1 MVDLSYIKGRLEGLF
16 ELVSLLRET
25 VKEGEATSPKLVER
39 LVEHIYAELEEILDN
54 LGASTNVQERATA
67 LKKKIDEAKAKK
79 ASGGAVQSYDVLSEI
94 LKKGQ
99 QG

>member
-39 LVEHIYAELEEILDN
+39 LVEHIYAELGEILDS
-54 LGASTNVQERATA
+54 LGSAPNVQEKVTA
-67 LKKKIDEAKAKK
+67 LKQKIAEAKAKS
-79 ASGGAVQSYDVLSEI
+79 SGGAVQSYDVLSEI